1 MIRVVL
7 INLLLFSV
15 PFIAT
20 WAWMRFVVTQKPDAV
35 KRRNYAIAALAGLV
49 LVAASLLTYRVSTGN
64 APGGTY
70 VPPSYKDGEIVP
82 GRFE

>member
-7 INLLLFSV
+7 INLLLFSA

-20 WAWMRFVVTQKPDAV
+20 WAWMKFIAINQPDE
-35 KRRNYAIAALAGLV
+35 KKKRNYAIAALAGLA
-49 LVAASLLTYRVSTGN
+49 LVVISLLGYRIGTGN

-70 VPPSYKDGEIVP
+70 VPPSYEDGKVVP